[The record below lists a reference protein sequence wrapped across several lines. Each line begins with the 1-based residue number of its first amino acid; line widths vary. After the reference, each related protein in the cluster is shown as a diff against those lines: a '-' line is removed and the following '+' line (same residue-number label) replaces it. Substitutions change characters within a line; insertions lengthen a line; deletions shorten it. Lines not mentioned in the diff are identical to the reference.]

1 MKIMDKDG
9 RLFGKISI
17 IDVLVILVVIV
28 LAVALNLKS
37 ELAPTNTTVANTPIY
52 FEVLT
57 EAIPNYVA
65 DNIEVGDILFDKDQS
80 TGGAI
85 GKITAVERLPG
96 TRSVN
101 MTDGTMTLVDVED
114 FCIMRLEIESSG
126 QIDRGKFNINRI
138 YNLGVN
144 ASRNFYSKYAI
155 FKIFVTEI
163 GTTPLA

>member
-1 MKIMDKDG
+1 MKIIDKDG
-9 RLFGKISI
+9 RLFGKISV
-17 IDVLVILVVIV
+17 IDVLVILVVVI

-37 ELAPTNTTVANTPIY
+37 ELTPTSTTVPSTPIY

-85 GKITAVERLPG
+85 GVITAVERLPG

-114 FCIMRLEIESSG
+114 FCIMRIEVESSG
-126 QIDRGKFNINRI
+126 QIVSGKYNINRI

-144 ASRNFYSKYAI
+144 ASRNFYSKYAL

-163 GTTPLA
+163 GTNPLG